1 MKRQIHREFKR
12 LLHTR
17 LSLCVRATLAL
28 SALILFSHADA
39 ANADTPPAA
48 TQTTSALSGQ
58 AGTVVKVSRDA
69 RGRKIQTI
77 DFNDALIEGKVR
89 TPEGFVI
96 QSKQGGRFNSLIE
109 LPRNFRER
117 IRLDAQ
123 DVSRAL
129 EGAAH

>member
-1 MKRQIHREFKR
+1 MKRQIQREFER

-17 LSLCVRATLAL
+17 LSLRLQATLAL
-28 SALILFSHADA
+28 AALMLFSLAHV
-39 ANADTPPAA
+39 ANADTASAA
-48 TQTTSALSGQ
+48 TQPTSALSGQ
-58 AGTVVKVSRDA
+58 EGTVVKVSRDA

-123 DVSRAL
+123 DVSSAL